1 MRAWQ
6 ALQTLCSRQA
16 RLVTRE
22 CPALKPMNWEA
33 ELQDI
38 ANFRWKT
45 WHKWNTGSMVTQSFF
60 CRPTTDPS
68 GKQIQ
73 WEIMRKQSSN
83 KTYSCFGA
91 DVLPRPYVHKAAS
104 VTDAKAGNPGWH
116 ACANGKVDLGGCLC
130 SGGLFHVV
138 FCDYTLLLWGV
149 RTLTQISSR
158 RAAPASDRPSPAQ
171 SGAMYQEIPNE
182 WAIYI

>member
-1 MRAWQ
+1 MSNITQILHHHRCFYLDMTFNITMRAWQ

-83 KTYSCFGA
+83 KTYSCFGYNG
-91 DVLPRPYVHKAAS
+91 RSWESKAA
-104 VTDAKAGNPGWH
+104 TKHIH
-116 ACANGKVDLGGCLC
+116 ALGLM
-130 SGGLFHVV
+130 SSPDHMFTKRPVSLMPKLVILA
-138 FCDYTLLLWGV
+138 DMRV
-149 RTLTQISSR
+149 RMER
-158 RAAPASDRPSPAQ
+158 
-171 SGAMYQEIPNE
+171 
-182 WAIYI
+182 